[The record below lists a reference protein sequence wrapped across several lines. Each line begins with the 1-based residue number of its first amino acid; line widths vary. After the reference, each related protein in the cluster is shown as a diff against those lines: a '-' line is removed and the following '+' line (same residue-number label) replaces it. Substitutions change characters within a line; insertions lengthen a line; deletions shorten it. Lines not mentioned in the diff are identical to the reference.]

1 MSKWLKQNTAASL
14 MFGPFLSTSD
24 GYSSKEAF
32 TALSGVLYKNSG
44 ACIVVTQVAAS
55 HTASGMYK
63 VPLASGSMDTLGQ
76 LTFHWANSA
85 CHLPVWDQYTVV
97 VANTYD
103 SLVSGTDR
111 LAASLGAS
119 GIAASTFGGSA
130 INAAAIAASAVGRET
145 VSVAAGQKIA
155 DATLRREW
163 GNAAS
168 STDGGDALAFRSLL
182 GAEAKL
188 VNKIDASNSACL
200 IIYRADDTTELAR
213 QVITACNAASPIVT
227 LDTT

>member
-14 MFGPFLSTSD
+14 IFGPFLSTSD

-32 TALSGVLYKNSG
+32 TALSGILYKNAG
-44 ACIVVTQVAAS
+44 ASLTVTPVSAS

-85 CHLPVWDQYTVV
+85 CHLPVWDQFTVV
-97 VANTYD
+97 TANTYD

-130 INAAAIAASAVGRET
+130 INAAAIAASAVGREA
-145 VSVAAGQKIA
+145 VSVAGARKIA
-155 DATLRREW
+155 DVTLRREW
-163 GNAAS
+163 GEAAS
-168 STDGGDALAFRSLL
+168 STDGDALAFRSLL

-200 IIYRADDTTELAR
+200 IIYQADDTTELAR
-213 QVITACNAASPIVT
+213 QVITACTNASPIVT